1 MKEKVFNSKSEI
13 EVTGLRNALAEAGID
28 SFTVDKK
35 DSSYAGAFGA
45 IQIFVEKGN
54 KEKAEEVIKKYF
66 ED

>member
-35 DSSYAGAFGA
+35 DSSYAGAFGD
-45 IQIFVEKGN
+45 IQIFVEKQN
-54 KEKAEEVIKKYF
+54 KDKAEEVIKKYF